1 MPQQVPM
8 FADAPEPLLKEVESA
23 LKELTFT
30 ANSCILKKGDLGRCM
45 YIIAEGKVNV
55 LEEDDR

>member
-1 MPQQVPM
+1 M